1 MIIQTTS
8 RKVTRLGAIGRI
20 FSGHEPQAAAP
31 KKDRNGPGAFEFY
44 LTAMFAG
51 GLTGR

>member
-1 MIIQTTS
+1 MIIETTP
-8 RKVTRLGAIGRI
+8 RKTKRLAGIGRI

-31 KKDRNGPGAFEFY
+31 HKDHNGPGAFEFY

>member
-1 MIIQTTS
+1 MTHET
-8 RKVTRLGAIGRI
+8 RTRLAGIGRI
-20 FSGHEPQAAAP
+20 FSDREPQAALP
-31 KKDRNGPGAFEFY
+31 RKDRNGPGAFEFY

>member
-1 MIIQTTS
+1 MTIQTTP
-8 RKVTRLGAIGRI
+8 RKTTRLASIARI
-20 FSGHEPQAAAP
+20 FSDREPQAAQ
-31 KKDRNGPGAFEFY
+31 KRSNGPGAFEFY